1 MNEETDIL
9 FTRNVLCAMIQQA
22 VVDLKSDTIYEK
34 VNTQSHADQ
43 NRRSAKYF
51 LQSDFFTALCDTL
64 GLPACKI
71 KREALK

>member
-1 MNEETDIL
+1 MNDADTL
-9 FTRNVLCAMIQQA
+9 FTRNIMCAMIQRA
-22 VVDLKSDTIYEK
+22 VEDLKNETTYGK
-34 VNTQSHADQ
+34 TNAQSHADQ

-51 LQSDFFTALCDTL
+51 LQSDFFNSLCETL